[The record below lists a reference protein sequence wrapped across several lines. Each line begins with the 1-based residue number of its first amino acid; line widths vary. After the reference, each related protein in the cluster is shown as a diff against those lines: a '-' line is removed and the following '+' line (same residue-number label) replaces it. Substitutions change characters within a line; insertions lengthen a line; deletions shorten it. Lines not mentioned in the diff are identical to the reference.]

1 MSEQEPVEGSQL
13 IFIDPKGQFEIKVLP
28 SQDDDPAA
36 VILAPATGVGTIEA
50 ATEAIAG
57 LRDIEKS
64 GLYGAYV
71 DRDLVAVYGLQ
82 RDGMANVI
90 AFIAVRSDHQRRG
103 IGRACLQDA
112 LRRSGKR
119 PLVAETDDDGLGFYK
134 ACGFKLV
141 GRRVHPSGRV
151 RYRLG
156 WHAPGLRFK
165 GGSSGALTHQ
175 PLSEAT
181 DASGTPIESPEI
193 TPTTTNTKKE
203 D

>member
-1 MSEQEPVEGSQL
+1 MSTQEPEPVAKL
-13 IFIDPKGQFEIKVLP
+13 IFIDPSSRFEIKLLP
-28 SQDDDPAA
+28 VQDDATAA
-36 VILAPATGVGTIEA
+36 IILAPATGEGSVSGSVDAGEQ
-50 ATEAIAG
+50 AIAE
-57 LRDIEKS
+57 LRGIDKS
-64 GLYGAYV
+64 AIYGAYV
-71 DRDLVAVYGLQ
+71 DHDLVAAYGIQ
-82 RDGMANVI
+82 RDGMANTI
-90 AFIAVRSDHQRRG
+90 AFIGVRSDHQRRG
-103 IGRACLQDA
+103 IGRLCLQDA

-175 PLSEAT
+175 PLSPVTT
-181 DASGTPIESPEI
+181 DNDTQDDDGSSSH
-193 TPTTTNTKKE
+193 

>member
-1 MSEQEPVEGSQL
+1 MSAQQPEPVGKL
-13 IFIDPKGQFEIKVLP
+13 IFIDPSSRFEIKLLP
-28 SQDDDPAA
+28 VQDDVAA
-36 VILAPATGVGTIEA
+36 AAILAPATGADSVSSSVEA
-50 ATEAIAG
+50 AAQAIAE
-57 LRDIEKS
+57 LRGVDKS
-64 GLYGAYV
+64 AIYGAYV
-71 DRDLVAVYGLQ
+71 NRDLVAAYGIQ
-82 RDGMANVI
+82 RDGMANTI
-90 AFIAVRSDHQRRG
+90 AFIGVRSDHRRRG
-103 IGRACLQDA
+103 IGRLCLQDA

-119 PLVAETDDDGLGFYK
+119 PLVVETDDDGLGFYK

-175 PLSEAT
+175 PLSPVTT
-181 DASGTPIESPEI
+181 DNDTQDDDGSSSH
-193 TPTTTNTKKE
+193 